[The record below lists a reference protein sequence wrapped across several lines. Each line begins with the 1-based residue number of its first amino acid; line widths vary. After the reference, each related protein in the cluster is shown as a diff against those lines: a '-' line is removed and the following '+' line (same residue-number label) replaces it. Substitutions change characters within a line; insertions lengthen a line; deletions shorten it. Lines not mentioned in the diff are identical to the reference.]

1 MVIYSTTKIV
11 RTPTRKR
18 KRSGLFLFLALLLVA
33 PLAQAGEWTDLSANI
48 PEKVNL
54 TDVHFIGG
62 AIKSESKP
70 MPP

>member
-1 MVIYSTTKIV
+1 M
-11 RTPTRKR
+11 
-18 KRSGLFLFLALLLVA
+18 FLALLLVA